1 MITLGTGARKYTEA
15 VAELAG
21 EGVVSQEWLIAAL
34 LGWMS
39 EQDVK
44 EFALQELEGLVEEE
58 EEDEED
64 PLDNPNYVG
73 ARCHY

>member
-1 MITLGTGARKYTEA
+1 MILLGTGARKYTLA
-15 VAELAG
+15 VAELSG

-44 EFALQELEGLVEEE
+44 EFAQQELEGLIEEE
-58 EEDEED
+58 SEED
-64 PLDNPNYVG
+64 PLDDFNYVG

>member
-1 MITLGTGARKYTEA
+1 MITLGTGARKYTLA
-15 VAELAG
+15 VAELSG
-21 EGVVSQEWLIAAL
+21 EGIVSQEWLIAAL

-44 EFALQELEGLVEEE
+44 EFVQQELEGLVEEE
-58 EEDEED
+58 EED
-64 PLDNPNYVG
+64 PLDDFNYVG